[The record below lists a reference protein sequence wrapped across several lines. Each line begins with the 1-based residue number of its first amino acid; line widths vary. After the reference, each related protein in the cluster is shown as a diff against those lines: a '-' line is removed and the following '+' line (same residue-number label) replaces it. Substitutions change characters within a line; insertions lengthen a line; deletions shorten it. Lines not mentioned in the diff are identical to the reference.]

1 MTPLSD
7 ARDAPAP
14 GGLGPYVTLPVS
26 APVTTDA
33 IPTVYRGGVDANPAT
48 EPSDEQANRL
58 LVLFGDSIRAFLEK
72 QGVAGVEGLDRQAE
86 VLRETLKRPDQVSIG
101 FIGESQVGKS
111 TLINALL
118 ERRALPSGGIGPL
131 TAQQTRVS
139 NGTEDRINVTYH
151 GRGAINRLVF
161 ALTAHLRL
169 RGLLPETVSEVQPEQ
184 VESGDPL
191 DSDLLV
197 EPRDL
202 DGGGT
207 TGVSERAQQRANYL
221 FAQTR
226 RMLGASPETPEL
238 ALLDGLRV
246 LLGWTPLGSP
256 EGVEPFRARCTELQE
271 RLGRQEI
278 LTAAELGGATAF
290 QAALQL
296 RAAGWLSPLVAKL
309 SLELTAPEVD
319 GLSIVDL
326 PGIGVV
332 GDAAAN
338 EAQRFVEAEG
348 NALVVVFRNSGL
360 TDAIADLLERTGVI
374 TKLLF
379 GGRDGLPP
387 IQVILV
393 VTHLDDVART
403 QFSLRAQQALDA
415 GLTVPDRHDIF
426 RELSREME
434 AKAREQVT
442 TALMQSRSFEG
453 LEGAQEASRRAV
465 VERLCRDLRVVCVA
479 APDYVEKRV
488 GPDLGL
494 AFLSDPAATGIP
506 ELRQSLHALAHEHRD
521 RRRTDVSDAYEALFS
536 TLDAHLGALRK
547 SLDDG
552 RGVAIEQ
559 WERFCEQ
566 LSEFAEPLRLEMQ
579 GLHGEV
585 AGTLRRG
592 LLERIDAL
600 CGEAENQG
608 LKRLRSLLKR
618 ARELHYQSLNAALRR
633 DGVWESRSVNFPN
646 DLTFAMVDAVA
657 AEWEPR
663 IIDGVRAEIRRLA
676 DRDLKLVEQLVQRAR
691 ELDARIVEET
701 PIEEQ
706 KKILQ
711 QNSRSAVAWTK
722 EQLEELRDTVRSRL
736 RDTVAKPIELAC
748 RDAIRAGRNAGSGAK
763 DRIIDVFDEG
773 SIEALSEARKMAKR
787 VLDDAYKKLLRK
799 LDEGYLQ
806 DFHDPVQA
814 ALETLT
820 DKTGERARRSDARKR
835 KALAEALAEFDAA
848 LTPLRVSRGASE
860 LAA

>member
-1 MTPLSD
+1 MSASASTDVAS
-7 ARDAPAP
+7 AE
-14 GGLGPYVTLPVS
+14 YLPPRLEAS
-26 APVTTDA
+26 PEQG
-33 IPTVYRGGVDANPAT
+33 R
-48 EPSDEQANRL
+48 SDENATRL
-58 LVLFGDSIRAFLEK
+58 LESYGTSIRDFLVK
-72 QGVAGVEGLDRQAE
+72 QGIAGVEGLDRQAD

-118 ERRALPSGGIGPL
+118 QRRALPSGGIGPL
-131 TAQQTRVS
+131 TAQQTRVA
-139 NGTEDRINVTYH
+139 NGTEDRISVTYH
-151 GRGAINRLVF
+151 GRRAINRLVF

-169 RGLLPETVSEVQPEQ
+169 RGLLPESVADANSEQPDADDPVDADVLVEQ
-184 VESGDPL
+184 REAESG
-191 DSDLLV
+191 SS
-197 EPRDL
+197 
-202 DGGGT
+202 G
-207 TGVSERAQQRANYL
+207 GVSDRAQQRANYL

-226 RMLGASPETPEL
+226 RMIGASAETSEL
-238 ALLDGLRV
+238 TLLDALRV
-246 LLGWTPLGSP
+246 VLGWEPLGTP
-256 EGVEPFRARCTELQE
+256 DALEPFRDRCAELQA
-271 RLGRQEI
+271 RLGQRETV
-278 LTAAELGGATAF
+278 TAAEAGGATAF
-290 QAALQL
+290 QAALHL
-296 RAAGWLSPLVAKL
+296 RAAGWLSPLVARL
-309 SLELTAPEVD
+309 SLELTAPEVA

-387 IQVILV
+387 IQVILA

-403 QFSLRAQQALDA
+403 QFTLRAQQALEA
-415 GLTVPDRHDIF
+415 GLPVPDRHAIF
-426 RELSREME
+426 RELAQEME
-434 AKAREQVT
+434 AKVREQVS
-442 TALMQSRSFEG
+442 TALLQSRAFEG
-453 LEGAQEASRRAV
+453 LEGIQEASRRAV
-465 VERLCRDLRVVCVA
+465 VERLCHDLQVVCVA
-479 APDYVEKRV
+479 APDYMEKRV
-488 GPDLGL
+488 GPDLGIG
-494 AFLSDPAATGIP
+494 FLTDPSATGIP
-506 ELRQSLHALAHEHRD
+506 ELRQALHALAQGHRD
-521 RRRTDVSDAYEALFS
+521 RRRRDVSEAYE
-536 TLDAHLGALRK
+536 TLLATIDAHLGALRK
-547 SLDDG
+547 SLEDG

-559 WERFCEQ
+559 WERFCQQ
-566 LSEFAEPLRLEMQ
+566 LGEFAEPLRLEMQ

-600 CGEAENQG
+600 CGEAEKQG

-618 ARELHYQSLNAALRR
+618 ARDLHYQSLNAALRR

-646 DLTFAMVDAVA
+646 DLTFAMVDAIA

-722 EQLEELRDTVRSRL
+722 EQLEELRETVRTRL
-736 RDTVAKPIELAC
+736 RDTVGKPIEVAC
-748 RDAIRAGRNAGSGAK
+748 REAINAGRNSGSGAK
-763 DRIIDVFDEG
+763 YRIIDVFDEAG
-773 SIEALSEARKMAKR
+773 ADALSEARKMAKR
-787 VLDDAYKKLLRK
+787 VLDEAYKKLLRK

-835 KALAEALAEFDAA
+835 KALAESLAEYEAV
-848 LTPLRVSRGASE
+848 LSPLRKPQDSPV